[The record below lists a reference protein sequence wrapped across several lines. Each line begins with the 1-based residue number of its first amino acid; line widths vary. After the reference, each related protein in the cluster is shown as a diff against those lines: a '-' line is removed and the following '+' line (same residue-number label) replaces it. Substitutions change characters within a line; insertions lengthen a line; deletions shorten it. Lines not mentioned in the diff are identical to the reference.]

1 MALSKPGFGT
11 GLSTNFPGLG
21 GAPAAAV
28 DTGWKRLML
37 EDAVGTEDPLSQVAS
52 LSETSGQSGYTQVT
66 LSDVINTGALRA
78 SQACTYTQPL
88 QDASGVTVNWDKP
101 FTLMC
106 MIEMISATGN
116 YGGTNKAKFLVGM
129 GIGVNATGVDHVD
142 NRWVNMGLNQNGSTF
157 PTGMRITK
165 GARSYQQHGSNN
177 GVADTKLLVFQFYH
191 GPDTGASMAAANNT
205 CVMGQWHKDSGNAY
219 RRNPINSFYRGDLGA
234 LATNAVKA
242 TGPVQL
248 FTYVGSSNTL
258 DGTKDQAVVKFRL
271 WYMIAHDTDGWGGSA
286 T

>member
-1 MALSKPGFGT
+1 MALSKPGLGG

-37 EDAVGTEDPLSQVAS
+37 EDATGTEDTLSHVAS
-52 LSETSGQSGYTQVT
+52 LSETAGHSGYTQVT
-66 LSDVINTGALRA
+66 ISDVIGTGALRA
-78 SQACTYTQPL
+78 SQAATYTQPL
-88 QDASGVTVNWDKP
+88 QDANGVTVNWDKP

-106 MIEMISATGN
+106 MIEMISATGDF
-116 YGGTNKAKFLVGM
+116 GATNKAKFLVGM
-129 GIGVNATGVDHVD
+129 GLGVNATSLDHAD
-142 NRWVNMGLNQNGSTF
+142 NRWINMGVNQNGSQF
-157 PTGMRITK
+157 PASLRMTK
-165 GARSYQQHGSNN
+165 GARSYQNHGSNQGN
-177 GVADTKLLVFQFYH
+177 ADTKLLVMQFYH
-191 GPDTGASMAAANNT
+191 GPDTGGSMATANNT

-219 RRNPINSFYRGDLGA
+219 RRNTVNNFYRGDLGGLSA
-234 LATNAVKA
+234 NAVKA

-258 DGTKDQAVVKFRL
+258 DGSHDQAVVKFRL